1 MGEVLGFSN
10 ISPHIRRLLQEIGRF
25 GEEMS
30 QPAYIVG
37 GFVRDLLIG
46 RENLDI
52 DIVVEG
58 DAVDFACHLAE
69 VWESKVQAHHQ
80 FKTATITRRDGLKL
94 DVVSA
99 RNETYPSPGSVTFG

>member
-25 GEEMS
+25 GEEAS
-30 QPAYIVG
+30 QPVYIVG

-58 DAVDFACHLAE
+58 DAIDFAHQLAE
-69 VWESKVQAHHQ
+69 AWGGQVQIHHQ
-80 FKTATITRRDGLKL
+80 FKTATITRSMG
-94 DVVSA
+94 
-99 RNETYPSPGSVTFG
+99 